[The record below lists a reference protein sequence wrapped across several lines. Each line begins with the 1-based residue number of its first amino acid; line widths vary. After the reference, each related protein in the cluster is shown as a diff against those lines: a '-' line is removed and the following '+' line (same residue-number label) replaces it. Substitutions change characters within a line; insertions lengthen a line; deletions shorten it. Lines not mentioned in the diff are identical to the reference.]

1 MNKMDAAIAKSTLSL
16 SSKNSLLIGEEAK
29 QEPMTLNKSQ
39 TKHRQ
44 KSSLMLSSASTYDNL
59 IDLKETN
66 SMFVSNNDIND
77 TETTSTTLTLRKSHT
92 LVNQTFGDI
101 MLSANSQQKQPYM
114 KFRNKAFNSSSIASV
129 CFNQQSNGK

>member
-1 MNKMDAAIAKSTLSL
+1 MNKIDATIAKSTLSL
-16 SSKNSLLIGEEAK
+16 SSKNSLLIEEVK

-77 TETTSTTLTLRKSHT
+77 TESSSTTLRKSHT

-101 MLSANSQQKQPYM
+101 MQSANSQQKQPYM